1 MLENF
6 SPQAISL
13 IEAAETIA
21 ENNHKLLVGT
31 EDLLLAMFN
40 VEDTICHF
48 LLGEEQI
55 TKEELTE
62 EINKLSVSTIKV
74 NNSKFTP
81 KFNQIVKSA
90 SDIIKLFNSDH
101 VYDEHLF
108 YSLLNDKDNNGI
120 KVLINLGLDPSLM
133 IQDIFLSVFL
143 KNQSIIF
150 HI

>member
-21 ENNHKLLVGT
+21 KNNHKLLVGT

-74 NNSKFTP
+74 NN
-81 KFNQIVKSA
+81 
-90 SDIIKLFNSDH
+90 
-101 VYDEHLF
+101 
-108 YSLLNDKDNNGI
+108 
-120 KVLINLGLDPSLM
+120 
-133 IQDIFLSVFL
+133 
-143 KNQSIIF
+143 
-150 HI
+150 